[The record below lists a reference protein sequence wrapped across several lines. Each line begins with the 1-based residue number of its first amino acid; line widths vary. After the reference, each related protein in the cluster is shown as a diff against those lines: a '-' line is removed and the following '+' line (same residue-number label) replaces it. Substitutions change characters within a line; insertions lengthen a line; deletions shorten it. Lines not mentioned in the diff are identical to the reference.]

1 MSGNAQ
7 SSSSTR
13 REGLTGPEKVAI
25 LLLALGKERAR
36 KILKRFDPDDLK
48 LVSRSV
54 GGLPALTTSDLET
67 LVEEFA
73 QRFSTGLGF
82 VGSAAEIRELFAG
95 AMSEEQLE
103 EVFGDKKFV
112 ESGEPV
118 WKRIADLKVDV
129 LRAFLL
135 KEHPQTV
142 AVILSRIEPE
152 AAAKVVTSFPSEL
165 RNGLVRRMLAI
176 SKVSDEAVRAVEA
189 GIRDVLLASPSAGLH
204 MGIADILNR
213 LDKSQ
218 TDEVIKSIS
227 EVRPDDAKA
236 LKSLLFTFE
245 EIVTLPQKART
256 ALLDQIPA
264 ERLVLAL
271 RGTEADFQAAVL
283 SSLASRSR
291 RMVEAELQGGSA
303 ASPKD
308 IAAARRQI
316 VDGVLKMISKG
327 VVELHTPD
335 VVDELTIGAR

>member
-1 MSGNAQ
+1 MPPNAQ
-7 SSSSTR
+7 SSASTR
-13 REGLTGPEKVAI
+13 RNGLTGPEKVAI
-25 LLLALGKERAR
+25 LLLALGKERAG
-36 KILKRFDPDDLK
+36 KILKRFGPEDLR

-54 GGLPALTTSDLET
+54 GGLPSLTTSDLET

-95 AMSEEQLE
+95 AMTEEQLE
-103 EVFGDKKFV
+103 EVFGEKKYV
-112 ESGEPV
+112 QNGEPV
-118 WKRIADLKVDV
+118 WKRIADLKIDV

-142 AVILSRIEPE
+142 ALILSRIEPE

-176 SKVSDEAVRAVEA
+176 KKVTEEAIRAVEA
-189 GIRDVLLASPSAGLH
+189 GISEVLLASPSGGSH

-213 LDKSQ
+213 LDKAQ

-245 EIVTLPQKART
+245 EIVALPQKART

-271 RGTEADFQAAVL
+271 RGTQPDFQAVVL

-303 ASPKD
+303 ASPKE

-316 VDGVLKMISKG
+316 VDGVLKMIAKG
-327 VVELHTPD
+327 EVEMHDPD
-335 VVDELTIGAR
+335 VVDDLTI